1 MKWNAY
7 WRLMRFD
14 KPIGILLL
22 WFPTAWALWLAN
34 KGMPNFRL
42 LAFFVCG
49 TVLMRAAG
57 CIMNDV
63 ADRNIDKHV
72 MRTQFRPL
80 TAGEVSLTEAFILL
94 ALLLLT
100 ALYILVQLP
109 KNCFYLGVIALF
121 ISFIY
126 PFCKRF
132 LNAPQLVLGFAF
144 SMGIPMAF
152 VASNVSLNGE
162 FFLLFLI
169 NFAWILAYDTMY
181 AMTDKIDDLRI
192 GVKSTAIYFASYD
205 RLIIGLL
212 QGLFHS
218 LWLLWA
224 IINQVNL
231 LFYLLWLPA
240 SLILIYQQK
249 LIYNREPQ
257 NCFKAFIVSVY
268 YGALM
273 WLAVG
278 AGI

>member
-1 MKWNAY
+1 MKWSAY

-49 TVLMRAAG
+49 TILMRAAG

-152 VASNVSLNGE
+152 VASNVSLNSE

-224 IINQVNL
+224 IINQVNV
-231 LFYLLWLPA
+231 LFYLLWLTA

-273 WLAVG
+273 WLALGLGV
-278 AGI
+278 

>member
-1 MKWNAY
+1 MKWSAY

-94 ALLLLT
+94 ALLLLI

-152 VASNVSLNGE
+152 VASNVSLNSE

-224 IINQVNL
+224 IINQVNV

>member
-1 MKWNAY
+1 MKWGAY

-14 KPIGILLL
+14 KPIGIFLL

-57 CIMNDV
+57 CIINDV

-109 KNCFYLGVIALF
+109 KNCFYLGLIALF
-121 ISFIY
+121 ISFVY

-152 VASNVSLNGE
+152 VASNVSLSSE

-212 QGLFHS
+212 QGLFHG

-231 LFYLLWLPA
+231 LFYLFWLTA
-240 SLILIYQQK
+240 SFVLIYQQR
-249 LIYNREPQ
+249 LIYKREPQ
-257 NCFKAFIVSVY
+257 DCFKAFIVSVY

-278 AGI
+278 VGI